1 MLSSRDCLQL
11 VEDIRQ
17 KTGYSVNSNT
27 LRRFFGLVP
36 TQYNP
41 SPSTISIFLKYCG
54 FDSLEDLSRI
64 RNTPQ
69 AEMSTSVDSVIH
81 FLIGLYRHMPVT
93 EGHNPT
99 AEAVVEQTALF
110 LESNPGIVDRF
121 HREVSRTEAGRYYYF
136 EMSVN
141 MDHLQGF
148 YGDGLFYYLQASTAD
163 EPRLF
168 AHSVQ
173 VLRYWLA
180 DEPDQ
185 LEKHMQALG
194 ELKISGSCPSHILG
208 RWMAARI
215 FHAQQHKEP
224 IEPILADAT
233 KYLVSLLAGSRN
245 IPIPTYPDFELAICE
260 ALVLTG
266 HFDEAA
272 EFIRRG
278 KSLLSFSSKAQSLF
292 PFQLWEYII
301 KSRMN
306 PARRAIPGAT
316 MATEPVPGSALTR
329 KYQHLLLLALTRK
342 TGKEKKHRDILA
354 SETGFFTFGRPKKR
368 PKKTGHPL

>member
-1 MLSSRDCLQL
+1 MISSRDCLQL

-27 LRRFFGLVP
+27 LRRFFGLVH
-36 TQYNP
+36 TQYKP
-41 SPSTISIFLKYCG
+41 SASTINIFLTYCG
-54 FDSLEDLSRI
+54 FDSMEDLVRI
-64 RNTPQ
+64 RTAPSE
-69 AEMSTSVDSVIH
+69 AKAPSEDAVLH
-81 FLIGLYRHMPVT
+81 FLLGLYRHMPVT

-99 AEAVVEQTALF
+99 AESVVEQTALF
-110 LESNPGIVDRF
+110 LEKSPSLVDRF

-148 YGDGLFYYLQASTAD
+148 YGEGLFYYLQTSSTN
-163 EPRLF
+163 EQRLF
-168 AHSVQ
+168 AHSLQ

-180 DEPDQ
+180 DEPEL

-215 FHAQQHKEP
+215 FHAQLHKEP
-224 IEPILADAT
+224 IDPILADAT
-233 KYLVSLLAGSRN
+233 KYHVSLLAGSRN

-272 EFIRRG
+272 EYIRRG
-278 KSLLSFSSKAQSLF
+278 KSLLSFSIRAQSLF

-301 KSRMN
+301 KCRMN
-306 PARRAIPGAT
+306 PARRVIPGT
-316 MATEPVPGSALTR
+316 TTATEPVPGSVLTR
-329 KYQHLLLLALTRK
+329 KYQHLLLLAFTRK
-342 TGKEKKHRDILA
+342 TGKEKKHLDMLA